1 LTGTAILREPL
12 MAVGGIPGPGP
23 FRGLVAYDERSS
35 ALFFG
40 RARETAAALQQIAR
54 DGARVTALTGE
65 AGVGK
70 TSLLRAGLTP
80 ALVRQGVLTLYLDS
94 YDQLE
99 QELWQAASRAGAEP
113 PTSGE
118 TAADYLVRISR
129 TSRAGTLVMLDHLE
143 ALVASPGPALGQ
155 LGALLATAAASAGPR
170 LRFLLCIDSGS
181 FHRLDLLHTL
191 TGFSP
196 LPGTWMELPR
206 LEEAQLIEILEQ
218 TALQT
223 GTFFETGLASI
234 MAGDLCRS
242 RPCLPAD
249 LQLVAR
255 TVIDL
260 RLTSIR
266 RYERSGGAELLV
278 HTFLER
284 VVTEAGGRPARRLL
298 LEMALTRNVELSQ
311 DELVERTRLS
321 RPQVERALG
330 GFVARGLLVKREGD
344 RLDRYALAH
353 ASLVERINEYAAVDA
368 ARTKEARRALRRRVL
383 AGGRLSVPEL
393 AAVRQRLGGA
403 LDKDEAAAVNK
414 SLRRTAFNTGIG
426 VIAAVGLLF
435 AVFFELRN
443 SYHLT
448 FDPGADSPNARV
460 VVRSGRPSLSFLYF
474 LPSRPPFGS
483 VIADT
488 GFAASGMAQE
498 LAEKVAAGRATGT
511 LEHDRSL
518 AVPGWLRTV
527 INGLRPVPRGVA
539 MVLLGDANG
548 ISPIKQA
555 FADPTSRPEALEAL
569 AVIGAGRAGEDEIL
583 AAALADGSPE
593 IRRSA
598 VEVAAAID
606 RRQGKGGH
614 GTTLRAALADRD
626 FDVRSAVLRECATL
640 DPSNAASILSVALAD
655 KDPASRRLA
664 EKAIVDLAARAPAAA
679 ADAVR
684 LALRSTDAL
693 ARRTALGLLEQIAAR
708 APHEAA
714 AALTQIAGEE
724 QAPEEARV
732 AALQYLRRSGVAP
745 AKIQGLLEKAVSPES
760 SPRLRAAALPLYV
773 RLLDAGKAEELAL
786 AESKGSPAA
795 RATGAALWG
804 ALAARQPEA
813 AAKALKAFGMDTSPE
828 VRIEAARSY
837 GYLKREGADLIRRA
851 LLDNHAEVQRAAIDS
866 AVTLAAVQPYAAPE
880 LLGKALPNLR
890 PPMRKAII
898 EALGRIGQERPNV
911 AIAPLARALKE
922 SDPATKAAAASTFCL
937 LARKSAA
944 AASPY
949 LRIAARDTDRDVRTA
964 AASCL
969 GSLAEGDPKG
979 AARIATE
986 LAAASETSVR
996 AAAATSLG
1004 ALAARAHDLVLPPLI
1019 KLLSDP
1025 DHGVRVA
1032 AAEGIAAA
1040 GKAHVHLGKRAEEV
1054 EHALA
1059 GLLTQGDPAD
1069 RQLAIRT
1076 AAQNGLQ
1083 GLLRQAATDGDEGIR
1098 LAAVQAAAALNPPAL
1113 DILQRAV
1120 EDRSVAVRA
1129 EAVRRLAAI
1138 SGEGAE
1144 KVLPIFATMLRSGDP
1159 ATRRAG
1165 AAALGDLAGVTE
1177 TTTQILSATLRQTGE
1192 SVRAAAAEA
1201 LGHIAERDPDR
1212 ATSIL
1217 EKTLADPAQDVRMAA
1232 VRGLGG
1238 VWARRHSP
1246 DDNAAVLETSE
1257 TDSARRL
1264 VALEALVLQ
1273 AQEPGPRREA
1283 ATKALARVADSGPPL
1298 ARLLAQ
1304 VGRAF
1309 LDGKAAPMHAF
1320 LEKLLGG

>member
-1 LTGTAILREPL
+1 

-40 RARETAAALQQIAR
+40 RSRETAAALQQIAR

-80 ALVRQGVLTLYLDS
+80 TLVRQGVLTLYLDS
-94 YDQLE
+94 YDQIE

-118 TAADYLVRISR
+118 SAADYLVRISR
-129 TSRAGTLVMLDHLE
+129 AFRAGTLLMLDHLE

-155 LGALLATAAASAGPR
+155 LGALLASAAAASGPR
-170 LRFLLCIDSGS
+170 LRFLLCIDGAS
-181 FHRLDLLHTL
+181 FHKLDLLHTL

-206 LEEAQLIEILEQ
+206 LEEAQVIEILEQ

-223 GTFFETGLASI
+223 GTFFESGLAAI
-234 MAGDLCRS
+234 IAADLCRT

-284 VVTEAGGRPARRLL
+284 VVAEAGGGSARRLL
-298 LEMALTRNVELSQ
+298 LEMALERDLERSQ
-311 DELVERTRLS
+311 DEIIARTRLP
-321 RPQVERALG
+321 RQKVERALA

-344 RLDRYALAH
+344 RTDRYALAH
-353 ASLVERINEYAAVDA
+353 ASLVERIHDYAAVDA
-368 ARTKEARRALRRRVL
+368 ARTKEARRSLRRRVL
-383 AGGRLSVPEL
+383 AGARLSLPEL
-393 AAVRQRLGGA
+393 RAVRQRLGGS
-403 LDKDEAAAVNK
+403 LDKDEEATVTR
-414 SLRRTAFNTGIG
+414 SLRRTAFHTGVG
-426 VIAAVGLLF
+426 LVTAVGLLF

-443 SYHLT
+443 SYNLS
-448 FDPGADSPNARV
+448 FDPGPDSPNARV

-488 GFAASGMAQE
+488 GFAATGMAQD
-498 LAEKVAAGRATGT
+498 LAEKVKAGRATGS
-511 LEHDRSL
+511 LEHDRRVL
-518 AVPGWLRTV
+518 VPGWLRTV
-527 INGLRPVPRGVA
+527 VNGLRPVPRGVA

-583 AAALADGSPE
+583 GSALSDGSPE
-593 IRRSA
+593 IRRRA

-614 GTTLRAALADRD
+614 GTTLRAALADKD

-708 APHEAA
+708 APQEAA

-724 QAPEEARV
+724 HAPEEVRV
-732 AALQYLRRSGVAP
+732 AALQYLRRTGVAP
-745 AKIQGLLEKAVSPES
+745 AKLQGLLEKAVSPES

-773 RLLDAGKAEELAL
+773 RLLDAGKAEEIAL

-795 RATGAALWG
+795 RATGAAVWG
-804 ALAARQPEA
+804 ALAPRQPEA
-813 AAKALKAFGMDTSPE
+813 AAKALKAFGFDSSPE
-828 VRIEAARSY
+828 VRTEAARSY
-837 GYLKREGADLIRRA
+837 GYLKRDGADLIRRA
-851 LLDNHAEVQRAAIDS
+851 LLDSKTEVQQAAIDS

-880 LLGKALPNLR
+880 LLGKALQNVR
-890 PPMRKAII
+890 PGMRKNIV
-898 EALGRIGQERPNV
+898 EALGRIGQDRPNLV
-911 AIAPLARALKE
+911 IAPLSKALRE
-922 SDPATKAAAASTFCL
+922 SDPATKAAAAGTFCL
-937 LARKSAA
+937 LARKHAA

-964 AASCL
+964 AAACL
-969 GSLAEGDPKG
+969 GSLAQGDPKG
-979 AARIATE
+979 TARIATE
-986 LAAASETSVR
+986 LASATEASVR
-996 AAAATSLG
+996 AAAAASLG
-1004 ALAARAHDLVLPPLI
+1004 ALAARASDLVLPPLV
-1019 KLLSDP
+1019 KLLQDP
-1025 DHGVRVA
+1025 DHAVRVA
-1032 AAEGIAAA
+1032 AAEAVAAV
-1040 GKAHVHLGKRAEEV
+1040 GKAHVHLGKRADEV
-1054 EHALA
+1054 ERALA
-1059 GLLTQGDPAD
+1059 GLLGQSDPAD

-1076 AAQNGLQ
+1076 AAQNGLV
-1083 GLLRQAATDGDEGIR
+1083 GLLRQAASDPDEAIR
-1098 LAAVQAAAALNPPAL
+1098 LEAVRAAAALNPPAL

-1120 EDRSVAVRA
+1120 DDRAGPVRA
-1129 EAVRRLAAI
+1129 EAVRRLAGL
-1138 SGEGAE
+1138 SGEGAQ
-1144 KVLPIFATMLRSGDP
+1144 KVLPIFETMLRSGDP
-1159 ATRRAG
+1159 AARRAG

-1177 TTTQILSATLRQTGE
+1177 ATSQLLAATLRQTGE

-1201 LGHIAERDPDR
+1201 LGRIAERDPDR

-1217 EKTLADPAQDVRMAA
+1217 ERTLADPAHDVRMAA

-1246 DDNAAVLETSE
+1246 ADNAGVLESSE

-1273 AQEPGPRREA
+1273 TQDPAKKAA
-1283 ATKALARVADSGPPL
+1283 ATQELARIADSGPPL
-1298 ARLLAQ
+1298 ARLVAQ

-1309 LDGKAAPMHAF
+1309 IDGKPAAMHAF

>member
-1 LTGTAILREPL
+1 
-12 MAVGGIPGPGP
+12 
-23 FRGLVAYDERSS
+23 LVAYDERSS

-40 RARETAAALQQIAR
+40 RGRETAAALQQIAR

-80 ALVRQGVLTLYLDS
+80 TLIRQGVLTLYLDS
-94 YDQLE
+94 YEQLE

-129 TSRAGTLVMLDHLE
+129 TSRAGTLLILDRLE
-143 ALVASPGPALGQ
+143 AVVASPGPALGN
-155 LGALLATAAASAGPR
+155 LGALLATAATSAGPR
-170 LRFLLCIDSGS
+170 LRFLLCIDGAS

-206 LEEAQLIEILEQ
+206 LEEGQVIEILEQ

-223 GTFFETGLASI
+223 GTFFETGLAGI
-234 MAGDLCRS
+234 IAADLCRA

-255 TVIDL
+255 TVVDL

-298 LEMALTRNVELSQ
+298 LEMALARDGELSQ
-311 DELVERTRLS
+311 DELINRTRLS
-321 RPQVERALG
+321 RPQVERALA

-344 RLDRYALAH
+344 RIDRYTLAH
-353 ASLVERINEYAAVDA
+353 ASLVDRIYEYAAVDA

-383 AGGRLSVPEL
+383 AGGRLSLPEL
-393 AAVRQRLGGA
+393 HAVRQRLGGS
-403 LDKDEAAAVNK
+403 LDKDEEAAVNK
-414 SLRRTAFNTGIG
+414 SLRRTAFHTGIG
-426 VIAAVGLLF
+426 VIAAVALLF

-443 SYHLT
+443 SYHLA

-460 VVRSGRPSLSFLYF
+460 VVRSGRPGLSFLYF

-488 GFAASGMAQE
+488 GFAATGMAQD
-498 LAEKVAAGRATGT
+498 LAEKVTAGRASGT
-511 LEHDRSL
+511 LEHERGVF
-518 AVPGWLRTV
+518 VPGWLRTV
-527 INGLRPVPRGVA
+527 INGLRPVPRGVS

-555 FADPTSRPEALEAL
+555 FADPNSRPDALEAL

-583 AAALADGSPE
+583 GAALADASPE
-593 IRRSA
+593 IRRRA

-640 DPSNAASILSVALAD
+640 EPSIAASIFSVALAD

-693 ARRTALGLLEQIAAR
+693 ARRTALGLLEQISAR
-708 APHEAA
+708 APQEAA
-714 AALTQIAGEE
+714 AALTQIAADE
-724 QAPEEARV
+724 QAPEETRV

-745 AKIQGLLEKAVSPES
+745 SKIQAVLEEAVSPES

-773 RLLDAGKAEELAL
+773 RLLDPAKAEEIAL

-795 RATGAALWG
+795 RATGAAIWG
-804 ALAARQPEA
+804 ALAPRQPEP
-813 AAKALKAFGMDTSPE
+813 AAKALKAFGLDPNPE
-828 VRIEAARSY
+828 VRTEAARSY
-837 GYLKREGADLIRRA
+837 GYLKRDGAALIQRA
-851 LLDNHAEVQRAAIDS
+851 LLDNHVEVQRAAIES
-866 AVTLAAVQPYAAPE
+866 AVTLAASQPYAAPE
-880 LLGKALPNLR
+880 LLGKALVNVR
-890 PPMRKAII
+890 PPMRRPIV

-911 AIAPLARALKE
+911 VIAPLARALKE
-922 SDPATKAAAASTFCL
+922 SDPSTKAAAAGTFCL

-949 LRIAARDTDRDVRTA
+949 LRNAARDTDREVRTA

-969 GSLAEGDPKG
+969 GSLAQGDPKG
-979 AARIATE
+979 AARIAAE
-986 LAAASETSVR
+986 LASANEASVR
-996 AAAATSLG
+996 AAAASSLG
-1004 ALAARAHDLVLPPLI
+1004 ALAARASEMVLPPLV
-1019 KLLSDP
+1019 KLLQDP
-1025 DHGVRVA
+1025 DHSVRVA
-1032 AAEGIAAA
+1032 AAEAVTAV

-1059 GLLTQGDPAD
+1059 GFLTQGDPAD
-1069 RQLAIRT
+1069 RQLAIRA

-1083 GLLRQAATDGDEGIR
+1083 GLLRQAAADPDDGIR
-1098 LAAVQAAAALNPPAL
+1098 LAAVQAAAGLNPPAL

-1120 EDRSVAVRA
+1120 EDRTGPVRA
-1129 EAVRRLAAI
+1129 EAVRRLAGI
-1138 SGEGAE
+1138 SGEGAQ
-1144 KVLPIFATMLRSGDP
+1144 KVLPIFETMLRSGDP

-1177 TTTQILSATLRQTGE
+1177 ATTTLLAATLHQTGE

-1201 LGHIAERDPDR
+1201 LGRIAERDPER

-1217 EKTLADPAQDVRMAA
+1217 EKTLADPAHDVRMAA
-1232 VRGLGG
+1232 IRGLGG
-1238 VWARRHSP
+1238 VWARRRSP
-1246 DDNAAVLETSE
+1246 ADNAAALEASE

-1273 AQEPGPRREA
+1273 AQDGTHRTA
-1283 ATKALARVADSGPPL
+1283 AAHELERVAEHGPPL
-1298 ARLLAQ
+1298 ARLVAQ

-1309 LDGKAAPMHAF
+1309 MDGQPAPMHAF

>member
-1 LTGTAILREPL
+1 

-40 RARETAAALQQIAR
+40 RSRETAAALQQIAR

-80 ALVRQGVLTLYLDS
+80 TLVRQGVLTLYLDS
-94 YDQLE
+94 YEQLDQS
-99 QELWQAASRAGAEP
+99 LWQAASRAGAEP

-143 ALVASPGPALGQ
+143 AVVASPGPALGQ
-155 LGALLATAAASAGPR
+155 LGAFLATAAAGAGPR
-170 LRFLLCIDSGS
+170 LRFLLCIDGAS
-181 FHRLDLLHTL
+181 FHKLDLLHTL

-206 LEEAQLIEILEQ
+206 LEEAQVIEILEQ

-223 GTFFETGLASI
+223 GTFFETGLAALI
-234 MAGDLCRS
+234 AGDLCRA

-298 LEMALTRNVELSQ
+298 LEMALARDVDLSQ
-311 DELVERTRLS
+311 DELVARTRLP
-321 RPQVERALG
+321 RGKVERALAA
-330 GFVARGLLVKREGD
+330 FVARGLLAKREGD
-344 RLDRYALAH
+344 RTDRYTLAH
-353 ASLVERINEYAAVDA
+353 ASLIDRINDYAAVDA
-368 ARTKEARRALRRRVL
+368 ARTKEARRSLRRRVL
-383 AGGRLSVPEL
+383 AGTRLSVPEL
-393 AAVRQRLGGA
+393 RAVRQRLGGA
-403 LDKDEAAAVNK
+403 LDKDEDAAVTR
-414 SLRRTAFNTGIG
+414 SLRRTAFHVGLAL
-426 VIAAVGLLF
+426 VVAVGLLF
-435 AVFFELRN
+435 AVFFELRS
-443 SYHLT
+443 SYHLA
-448 FDPGADSPNARV
+448 FDPGGDSPSARV

-488 GFAASGMAQE
+488 GFAATGMAQE
-498 LAEKVAAGRATGT
+498 LAEKVTAGRATGT
-511 LEHDRSL
+511 LEHDRSI

-555 FADPTSRPEALEAL
+555 FAEPASRPEALEAL
-569 AVIGAGRAGEDEIL
+569 AVIGAARAGEDEIL
-583 AAALADGSPE
+583 ASALADPSPE
-593 IRRSA
+593 IRRRA

-606 RRQGKGGH
+606 RRQGHGGH
-614 GTTLRAALADRD
+614 GNTLRAALADKD
-626 FDVRSAVLRECATL
+626 FEVRSAVLRECATL

-655 KDPASRRLA
+655 KDPTSRRLA

-684 LALRSTDAL
+684 LALRSPDAL
-693 ARRTALGLLEQIAAR
+693 ARRNALGLLEQIAVR
-708 APHEAA
+708 APQEAA
-714 AALTQIAGEE
+714 AALIQIAGEE
-724 QAPEEARV
+724 KAPEETRV
-732 AALQYLRRSGVAP
+732 AALQVLRHSGVAP

-760 SPRLRAAALPLYV
+760 SPRLRAAALPLHV
-773 RLLDAGKAEELAL
+773 RLLDAAKAEEIAV
-786 AESKGSPAA
+786 AESKGSSAT
-795 RATGAALWG
+795 RATGAAVWG
-804 ALAARQPEA
+804 ALASRQPEA
-813 AAKALKAFGMDTSPE
+813 AAKALKAFGMDPSPE

-837 GYLKREGADLIRRA
+837 GYLKRDGADLIRRA
-851 LLDNHAEVQRAAIDS
+851 LLDNNPEVQRAAIES

-880 LLGKALPNLR
+880 LLGKALTNVR
-890 PPMRKAII
+890 PAVRKSII

-911 AIAPLARALKE
+911 VIAPLAKALRE
-922 SDPATKAAAASTFCL
+922 GDPTTKAAAAGTFCL
-937 LARKSAA
+937 LAKKSAA

-949 LRIAARDTDRDVRTA
+949 LRIAARDTDREVRTA

-969 GSLAEGDPKG
+969 GSLAQGDPKG

-986 LAAASETSVR
+986 LASASEASVR
-996 AAAATSLG
+996 AAAASSLG
-1004 ALAARAHDLVLPPLI
+1004 ALAARASDLVLPPLV
-1019 KLLSDP
+1019 KLLQDP

-1032 AAEGIAAA
+1032 AAEAIAAA
-1040 GKAHVHLGKRAEEV
+1040 GKAHVHLGKRSDEV

-1059 GLLTQGDPAD
+1059 GLLAQSDPAD
-1069 RQLAIRT
+1069 RLLAIRA
-1076 AAQNGLQ
+1076 AAQNNLQ
-1083 GLLRQAATDGDEGIR
+1083 GLLRQAAADGDDGLR

-1120 EDRSVAVRA
+1120 EDRSGPVRA
-1129 EAVRRLAAI
+1129 EAVRRLAGT
-1138 SGEGAE
+1138 SGEGAQR
-1144 KVLPIFATMLRSGDP
+1144 VLPIFETMLRSGDP
-1159 ATRRAG
+1159 ASRRAG

-1177 TTTQILSATLRQTGE
+1177 QTTRILAATLRQTDE
-1192 SVRAAAAEA
+1192 SVRTAAAEA

-1217 EKTLADPAQDVRMAA
+1217 EKTLSDPAHDVRTAA
-1232 VRGLGG
+1232 IRGLGG
-1238 VWARRHSP
+1238 VWSRRKSP
-1246 DDNAAVLETSE
+1246 AEIGAVLETSE

-1273 AQEPGPRREA
+1273 AQDHKTA
-1283 ATKALARVADSGPPL
+1283 AAKELERVAQTGPPL
-1298 ARLLAQ
+1298 ARLAAQ

-1309 LDGKAAPMHAF
+1309 VDSRPAPMHDF